1 MADKAKGANTA
12 PLEGIKVIEITQWA
26 AAPGA
31 AVILGD
37 FGADV
42 VKIEHP
48 VRGDG
53 WRGIMS
59 SGAIPIGD
67 VNYPWEQDNRNKRG
81 MTLDISN
88 ADAQEI
94 FRKIIGKSDVFLT
107 NLRPNELKRYHLE
120 YETLVQYNPKL
131 IYANLTGYGRKG
143 PERERPGYDYT
154 AFWARSGFQSVIK
167 EPDRPPI
174 FQRGAMG
181 DHVASIAMA
190 CGIITALYYRERTGV
205 GQEVDVSLLGT
216 GCWVL
221 SFDIMAALVTG
232 QYAPP
237 RKREEMLSMVNVY
250 RTKDDKWIMMMHLQP
265 DPYWPKFCK
274 AMGIEHLVDNPEYST
289 LFARL
294 AHEAE
299 LIPMVEGIMASKTLE
314 EWKKIMDEC
323 GLIYAPVQEPTE
335 VAKDEQAWAND
346 NFLKFEHPILG
357 SMTMVNNPMRLSATP
372 GSIRRP
378 APEFNQHTEEVLL
391 EFGFDWDDIAKFKD
405 KKLIA

>member
-1 MADKAKGANTA
+1 MADKAKGANMA
-12 PLEGIKVIEITQWA
+12 PLEGIKVVEISQWA

-42 VKIEHP
+42 IKIEHP

-88 ADAQEI
+88 AEAQEI
-94 FRKIIGKSDVFLT
+94 FRKIIEKCDVFLT
-107 NLRPNELKRYHLE
+107 NLRPNELKRYNLE
-120 YETLVQYNPKL
+120 YETLVKYNPKL
-131 IYANLTGYGRKG
+131 IYTNVTGYGRKG
-143 PERERPGYDYT
+143 PDRERPGYDYT
-154 AFWARSGFQSVIK
+154 AFWARSGLQSVVK
-167 EPDRPPI
+167 EPDRAPI

-181 DHVASIAMA
+181 DHIASIATA
-190 CGIITALYYRERTGV
+190 CGIITALFHRERTGI

-221 SFDIMAALVTG
+221 AFDIMAALVTG
-232 QYAPP
+232 CYAPP

-274 AMGIEHLVDNPEYST
+274 AMGLDHLANDPEYST
-289 LFARL
+289 MFQRL
-294 AHEAE
+294 LHEFE
-299 LIPMVEGIMASKTLE
+299 LIPKVEEIMAGKTLE

-346 NFLKFEHPILG
+346 NFLKFEHPIHG
-357 SMTMVNNPMRLSATP
+357 AMTMVNNPMRLSKSP
-372 GSIRRP
+372 GTIRRA
-378 APEFNQHTEEVLL
+378 APEFNQHTEEVLQ
-391 EFGFDWDDIAKFKD
+391 EFGFSWDDITRFKAKGV
-405 KKLIA
+405 IA